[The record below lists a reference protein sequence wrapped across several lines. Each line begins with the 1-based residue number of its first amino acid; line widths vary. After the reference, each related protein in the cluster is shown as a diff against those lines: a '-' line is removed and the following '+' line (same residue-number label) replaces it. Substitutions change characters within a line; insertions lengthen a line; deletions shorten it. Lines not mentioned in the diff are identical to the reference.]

1 MEYKG
6 GDGVGGT
13 YNLET
18 GYPTIDKYSWEKSVT
33 AANAGLTKINWDK
46 AYPIY
51 EFISDPVKREQVKKA
66 VIKYIN
72 DSQLSVLQL
81 NPIYEMFAPTM
92 DDRFYAFS
100 WDEVQMQINKWN
112 NEFWGF
118 KGYILA
124 KPGVNTIPIYE
135 MFAPILN
142 DRFYVWSWEEVQM
155 QISKWENE
163 YWGHRGYVFSK

>member
-100 WDEVQMQINKWN
+100 WMK
-112 NEFWGF
+112 F
-118 KGYILA
+118 KC
-124 KPGVNTIPIYE
+124 K
-135 MFAPILN
+135 
-142 DRFYVWSWEEVQM
+142 
-155 QISKWENE
+155 
-163 YWGHRGYVFSK
+163 